1 MLIDTDIAS
10 AYLRGT
16 GLVQNRFLQ
25 YSGGLYVSTVTMA
38 ELRMWLLRA
47 NTPPKFLQEW
57 PRFQQQ
63 IHLLPLDD
71 AIAEKAGEVG
81 ASLLDQGLTV
91 ATPDLLIAATAL
103 VHNLTLVTHNTS
115 DYANIPALPL
125 ADWLVP

>member
-1 MLIDTDIAS
+1 
-10 AYLRGT
+10 
-16 GLVQNRFLQ
+16 
-25 YSGGLYVSTVTMA
+25 MA

-47 NTPPKFLQEW
+47 NTPSQFLQEW
-57 PRFQQQ
+57 PGLQQQ
-63 IHLLPLDD
+63 IHLLPLVV

-103 VHNLTLVTHNTS
+103 VYTLTLVTHNTS
-115 DYANIPALPL
+115 DYANIPALTL